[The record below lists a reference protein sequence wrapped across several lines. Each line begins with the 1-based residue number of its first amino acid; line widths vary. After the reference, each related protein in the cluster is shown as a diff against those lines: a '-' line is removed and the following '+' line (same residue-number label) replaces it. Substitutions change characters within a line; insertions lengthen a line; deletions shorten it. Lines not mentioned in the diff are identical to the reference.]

1 MGMTPP
7 PPIPPRPDLPV
18 GSPAGR
24 QTRWLAVG
32 IILATVAIL
41 VIGAVAVTG
50 GSDPPTWGVAVTWE
64 EGRTYEFEVVS
75 WAEGVTDTPEGV
87 TRRADAVEDVRFR
100 IDELGGDGSVVAS
113 MEVTDRDL
121 QVDGGAGTLRDPFV
135 VRVELSPEGFVSS
148 RFGFGVPT
156 GLSEGTGLLSPGQF
170 MPVFRRR
177 DIRPG
182 DRWEDHLSVDSP
194 SGGPPLVWDLVG
206 RFLGTETVNGRQV
219 IHIEADLT
227 APAGTES
234 LPDQGLEFITSGIVV
249 DQDIYLDPE
258 THQLILFESE
268 QEGRVEIR
276 ALEGGEV
283 LARFDGTLGLRVRST
298 S

>member
-1 MGMTPP
+1 MDMTPSP
-7 PPIPPRPDLPV
+7 PVPPRPDLPV
-18 GSPAGR
+18 RSSAVR
-24 QTRWLAVG
+24 KSRWRSVG
-32 IILATVAIL
+32 IILATVAVL
-41 VIGAVAVTG
+41 VIVAVAVIG
-50 GSDPPTWGVAVTWE
+50 GSDPPTRGVAVTWE
-64 EGRTYEFEVVS
+64 EGRTYEFEIVS
-75 WAEGVTDTPEGV
+75 WAEGLTDSSEGA

-113 MEVTDRDL
+113 MQVTDRDL
-121 QVDGGAGTLRDPFV
+121 QVDGGTGTLRDPFT

-156 GLSEGTGLLSPGQF
+156 GVSEGTGLLSPGQF

-182 DRWEDHLSVDSP
+182 DRWEDHLSVDSL
-194 SGGPPLVWDLVG
+194 SGGPPLAWDLAG
-206 RFLGTETVNGRQV
+206 RFLGTETVNGRQL

-227 APAGTES
+227 TPAGTAS
-234 LPDQGLEFITSGIVV
+234 FPDQGVEFVASEIVV

-268 QEGRVEIR
+268 QEGSVEIR
-276 ALEGGEV
+276 ALESGDV
-283 LARFDGTLGLRVRST
+283 LVRFDGTLGLRVRST